1 MSGEQGPTRRRLV
14 VSPDHP
20 ALPGHFPGRAVV
32 PGVLLLDAVL
42 QATGCPTG
50 RLLRVR
56 FTAPVLPGEEV
67 EIEVAP
73 AGPAA
78 PRRAF
83 TCRRGGTVV
92 LTGEVACGDG
102 TA

>member
-1 MSGEQGPTRRRLV
+1 MSGDRAASRRFVLPPT
-14 VSPDHP
+14 HP

-42 QATGCPTG
+42 QAAGCATG

-56 FTAPVLPGEEV
+56 FTAPVLPGEAV
-67 EIEVAP
+67 EIEVAAP
-73 AGPAA
+73 A

-83 TCRRGGTVV
+83 TGRRDGALV
-92 LTGEVACGDG
+92 LAGEIACDPRP
-102 TA
+102 A